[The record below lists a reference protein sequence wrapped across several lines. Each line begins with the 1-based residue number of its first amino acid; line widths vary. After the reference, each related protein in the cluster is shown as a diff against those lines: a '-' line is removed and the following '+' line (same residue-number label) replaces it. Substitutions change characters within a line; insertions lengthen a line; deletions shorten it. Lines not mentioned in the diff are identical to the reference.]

1 MIFIELNFSL
11 IQVIIFIEVNFSD
24 IDFVIFYVN

>member
-11 IQVIIFIEVNFSD
+11 LQVIIFIEVNFND